1 LRIDHGLPDQ
11 ASYSLYLWHWPLIVF
26 QRTDGLFAAELS
38 GWTRLLV
45 IAASVG
51 IAALSRKFIELP
63 FRAMARSTS
72 KPLVFMAASGAIG
85 STAALCALVLVLSGA
100 PARFP
105 KRVVEIGAYLAYD
118 ASVTFRT
125 GQCFL
130 LNSHQPFDVE
140 TCMKMDATR
149 PNYLLVG
156 DSHAAHLW
164 FGLATAMPEA
174 NVMQATA
181 SLWRPAVLSGSRY
194 DTPTCRHLMQF
205 VLDDFLP
212 RNRVDK
218 VLLAASWKDEDLP
231 ILATTLDI
239 LRSRNVEA
247 VVLGPIVEYET
258 ALPRL
263 LVDEIRHHKPDAAA
277 AMRRPGVRERDRE
290 IGRIAVAHGAA
301 YLSVYDAICHDGR
314 CDELVEGDVPM
325 QFDLGHLTA
334 QGSVEVGRRL
344 SALLLR
350 KVAKVDDAA
359 NQ

>member
-1 LRIDHGLPDQ
+1 
-11 ASYSLYLWHWPLIVF
+11 
-26 QRTDGLFAAELS
+26 
-38 GWTRLLV
+38 
-45 IAASVG
+45 
-51 IAALSRKFIELP
+51 
-63 FRAMARSTS
+63 
-72 KPLVFMAASGAIG
+72 
-85 STAALCALVLVLSGA
+85 
-100 PARFP
+100 
-105 KRVVEIGAYLAYD
+105 
-118 ASVTFRT
+118 
-125 GQCFL
+125 
-130 LNSHQPFDVE
+130 
-140 TCMKMDATR
+140 MKMDGTR

-181 SLWRPAVLSGSRY
+181 SLCRPAVLSGSRY
-194 DTPTCRHLMQF
+194 DTPTCRHLMQLVF
-205 VLDDFLP
+205 DDFLP
-212 RNRVDK
+212 RNRTRSCSPPHGRTRTFD
-218 VLLAASWKDEDLP
+218 S
-231 ILATTLDI
+231 ATTLDI
-239 LRSRNVEA
+239 LKRNVEA

-277 AMRRPGVRERDRE
+277 IMRRPGVRERDRE
-290 IGRIAVAHGAA
+290 IGRIAAAHGAA

-314 CDELVEGDVPM
+314 CDEFVEGDVPM

-350 KVAKVDDAA
+350 KVAKVDDVA